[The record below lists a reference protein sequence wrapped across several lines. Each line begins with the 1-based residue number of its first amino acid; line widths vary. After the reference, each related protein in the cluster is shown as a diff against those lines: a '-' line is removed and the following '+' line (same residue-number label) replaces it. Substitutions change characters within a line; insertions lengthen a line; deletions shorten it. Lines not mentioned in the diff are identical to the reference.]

1 MDILEELRQLQQRN
15 AKPEPQQPTTND
27 SFISNAVVESAL
39 FSAGVEI
46 DVIKDV
52 LLEPVESRLD
62 WILYFEDRNK

>member
-1 MDILEELRQLQQRN
+1 MNILDDLRALQQKN
-15 AKPEPQQPTTND
+15 QPTKPTSND
-27 SFISNAVVESAL
+27 SYISNAVVESAL